1 MKNREYQKM
10 IQIRAK
16 ESGFVFKNYSKI
28 DILHVDARLGNPWT
42 MEHDFIFTY
51 DGHRYGQ
58 TSRVTGYHSAAL
70 KFRTCFIA

>member
-16 ESGFVFKNYSKI
+16 HDGFQFRNYSKI
-28 DILHVDARLGNPWT
+28 EILHVDKRLGNPWT

-51 DGHRYGQ
+51 EGHKYGQ
-58 TSRVTGYHSAAL
+58 TARVTGYHSAEL
-70 KFRTCFIA
+70 KFRTRLIA